1 MKELFISQI
10 VIPML
15 YVVVSIIFGIIAYF
29 DKKFYS
35 THKDF
40 LDFQRQWLIQKIGID
55 KYNQDVETVQRAVY
69 SAEQLGKEFD
79 WQGALKHSKALEMIE
94 GKTGLTDDEIF
105 NIIKGTVGYINANKN
120 KTVTNITTGVADSA
134 QKPTDST
141 QAVQNAATN
150 VETPSTVQSTPGA
163 SSN

>member
-10 VIPML
+10 VVPML
-15 YVVVSIIFGIIAYF
+15 YVVVSVIFGIIAYF
-29 DKKFYS
+29 AKKFYS

-40 LDFQRQWLIQKIGID
+40 LEFQRQWLIQKIGID
-55 KYNQDVETVQRAVY
+55 KYKQDVDTVQRAVY

-79 WQGALKHSKALEMIE
+79 WQGAVKHSKALEMIE

-120 KTVTNITTGVADSA
+120 NAITNMTTAAVGPA
-134 QKPTDST
+134 QKAIDST
-141 QAVQNAATN
+141 QITQDTATN
-150 VETPSTVQSTPGA
+150 AEAPGTEQTAPGA
-163 SSN
+163 SN